1 MIHWLKTSLLYTSK
15 VQRCYNG
22 ENVGTGCEGCM
33 FQLCFLSWN
42 YFCWLAPLLC
52 WTVLLLDMTGWV
64 PALWHSE
71 QWLFDV
77 EGKCNGTQ
85 ETHRHHAQ
93 GELCFIKATLHF
105 LCADC
110 HRIPP
115 ILILSLPLTLNSLC
129 WWTSAVRIGRK
140 LLSSLWTPPP
150 SLVMVASRRPRRS
163 SSSWYVWD
171 AVLARLVVVVMFTSF
186 CYFVS
191 AGQAQERLWEG
202 T

>member
-115 ILILSLPLTLNSLC
+115 ILILSPFHPQQSLLVNFSRKNREEITLKFVD
-129 WWTSAVRIGRK
+129 TSSKFGHGRFQTPKEKLQFMVCVRCCVG
-140 LLSSLWTPPP
+140 
-150 SLVMVASRRPRRS
+150 
-163 SSSWYVWD
+163 
-171 AVLARLVVVVMFTSF
+171 
-186 CYFVS
+186 
-191 AGQAQERLWEG
+191 
-202 T
+202 